1 MVTQGEARAR
11 AAARGCRGARR
22 AARAPHMMTEM
33 VDGAGGEYGFSGP
46 PSLHASSTE
55 STLSPGHAGTPFASS
70 AAEVRFVV

>member
-1 MVTQGEARAR
+1 
-11 AAARGCRGARR
+11 
-22 AARAPHMMTEM
+22 MMTEM

>member
-1 MVTQGEARAR
+1 MVTQGESRA
-11 AAARGCRGARR
+11 RGARGR
-22 AARAPHMMTEM
+22 RGAPRPARAPHMMTEM
-33 VDGAGGEYGFSGP
+33 VDGAGGEYGLSP